1 MIRDFIGAAL
11 GAVLVFVIFLCIL
24 SIGFGLSTGLDQ

>member
-1 MIRDFIGAAL
+1 MDEHDYMAAL
-11 GAVLVFVIFLCIL
+11 GAVLIFVIFLCIL